1 LQNVGEFSAGNYSP
15 TDKSVDQPG
24 ALGPSWTDGSADR
37 GGPGHSG
44 ALTGARPPAAPVR
57 QTSPA
62 GAQQR
67 EERTGS
73 SSMASPGLERR
84 RGGRV
89 MMVKAWW
96 CRRSVRGRLE
106 RGEMRR
112 EAGRGVVNSGGDARL
127 L

>member
-1 LQNVGEFSAGNYSP
+1 M
-15 TDKSVDQPG
+15 DKSVDRPG
-24 ALGPSWTDGSADR
+24 ALSPPWTDAGADSGH
-37 GGPGHSG
+37 GGV
-44 ALTGARPPAAPVR
+44 LTGARPPAAPVC
-57 QTSPA
+57 QSLPA

-73 SSMASPGLERR
+73 SSRASPGLEQR
-84 RGGRV
+84 RGGQAS
-89 MMVKAWW
+89 MVKAWW

-112 EAGRGVVNSGGDARL
+112 EAGRGVVNSGGGARL

>member
-1 LQNVGEFSAGNYSP
+1 LQNVKEFSAGKYFP
-15 TDKSVDQPG
+15 TDKSVDRPG
-24 ALGPSWTDGSADR
+24 ALGPPWTDG
-37 GGPGHSG
+37 G
-44 ALTGARPPAAPVR
+44 ALTGAQPPTAPVR
-57 QTSPA
+57 QSSPV

-67 EERTGS
+67 EEHTGS
-73 SSMASPGLERR
+73 SSRASPGLERR

-89 MMVKAWW
+89 VMVKARW

-112 EAGRGVVNSGGDARL
+112 EAGRGVLNSEGGGHL